1 MSQMWWH
8 LKKMILSDNNSN
20 IIHNNI
26 NILLVPDLWGFQTL
40 PVTMRKIKSLPCWN
54 EASSSQSSSTRSR
67 PDVS

>member
-54 EASSSQSSSTRSR
+54 EAS
-67 PDVS
+67 